1 MKNLLLL
8 LLSTPSFFLAQNF
21 TWMRGSNTTG
31 QTGIYGTPGVSSPT
45 IDPGSRH
52 GSGTWTD
59 LNGDLW
65 MFGGEGYDN
74 SPSVAWLNDL
84 WKYSVSSNAWTW
96 MGGAAIANQ
105 PSVYGAIGVAAAANQ
120 PGAREFPVC
129 WVDNAGKFWML
140 GGFGF
145 GSSPTQTFPQR
156 MGDLWKYDPL
166 TNLWTWMNGF
176 NSNLQNGIY
185 GTLQTPS
192 ASNRPGCRMGSASWT
207 DLNGNLWLFGGRGF
221 PATGPSEGFLNDLWQ
236 YNVITNQ
243 WTWMGGSNQAS
254 LSGVF
259 GTLGVPSASNM
270 PGGKEFPAS
279 WSDQQ
284 GNLYLFGGRAQGY
297 FNDLWRYSPINGTWT
312 WLKGANTSNQ
322 VGLYGTM
329 GVSSAA
335 NGPGG
340 RFSQA
345 CWTDKYGQFWL
356 FGGQGR
362 SSYTTSVNNLNDLW
376 KYDPCSNNWTWMK
389 GSDTLNRLGTYGTQG
404 IGAAA
409 NVPGSRFYNN
419 SFRSKDGSK
428 LWLIGGEGF
437 DGSNF
442 AVDHLNDVWRYSVAT
457 PADTAYSLSGP
468 SLCSGKQASLNV
480 AGSIGLNWYSS
491 PTNTNVLFT
500 GTPYVTPQ
508 LSAIGAS
515 SLYTVYAQVACNL
528 RPRTLAQVTIHPL
541 PVITITNNAL
551 TCAGNFTLSAMGA
564 ASYTWINGSNSATA
578 TFTNTSPAFTAYV
591 LGSSTQGCES
601 SASKTLQLS
610 PAPVI
615 SISAAS
621 TVVCIKESMT
631 LSSSGAATYTW
642 ANGAT
647 SSTVSASYPS
657 SGSVVTSVVG
667 TGTNGC
673 SASASIALMVEAC
686 TGIANESTQHGIQ
699 LQPNPTQ
706 NKFNVRSGL
715 RGEKTI
721 FLHTVIGQLVFEK
734 KFYEQDLLVDEY
746 LVEGLYLI
754 TITNGKNLETA
765 RLLVNP

>member
-21 TWMRGSNTTG
+21 AWMRGSNITG

-74 SPSVAWLNDL
+74 SPNVAWLNDL
-84 WKYSVSSNAWTW
+84 WKYSVSANAWTW
-96 MGGAAIANQ
+96 MGGGAIANQ
-105 PSVYGAIGVAAAANQ
+105 PSVYGTLGVPAAANQ

-145 GSSPTQTFPQR
+145 GSSPTQIFPQR

-176 NSNLQNGIY
+176 STNLQNGIY

-207 DLNGNLWLFGGRGF
+207 DSNGNLWLFGGRGF

-236 YNVITNQ
+236 YNVNTNQ

-259 GTLGVPSASNM
+259 GTLGVPSATNM

-284 GNLYLFGGRAQGY
+284 GNFYLFGGRAQGY
-297 FNDLWRYSPINGTWT
+297 FNDLWRYSPLNSTWT
-312 WLKGANTSNQ
+312 WIKGATTSNQ
-322 VGLYGTM
+322 VGIYGTM
-329 GVSSAA
+329 GVSASA
-335 NGPGG
+335 NVPGG

-345 CWTDKYGQFWL
+345 FWTDKYGQFWL

-362 SSYTTSVNNLNDLW
+362 SSYTTSINNLNDLW

-404 IGAAA
+404 IDAVA
-409 NVPGSRFYNN
+409 NVPGSRIYSN

-480 AGSIGLNWYSS
+480 AGTIGLNWYSS
-491 PTNTNVLFT
+491 PTSTNVLFT

-508 LSAIGAS
+508 LSAIGSS

-528 RPRTLAQVTIHPL
+528 RPRTSAQVTIHPL

-551 TCAGNFTLSAMGA
+551 TCAGNFTLSALGA
-564 ASYTWINGSNSATA
+564 ASYTWINGSNAATA
-578 TFTNTSPAFTAYV
+578 TFTNTSPTFTAYV
-591 LGSSTQGCES
+591 LGSSAQGCES
-601 SASKTLQLS
+601 SASKTLQLLA
-610 PAPVI
+610 APVLSI
-615 SISAAS
+615 SIAS
-621 TVVCIKESMT
+621 TVICVKESRT

-647 SSTVSASYPS
+647 SSTISASYPS
-657 SGSVVTSVVG
+657 SGSVVNSVVG

-673 SASASIALMVEAC
+673 SASASIALKVEVCA
-686 TGIANESTQHGIQ
+686 GIANEMTLHGIQ
-699 LQPNPTQ
+699 VQPNPTQ
-706 NKFNVRSGL
+706 NKFKVRSGL
-715 RGEKTI
+715 TGEKTI
-721 FLHTVIGQLVFEK
+721 FLHNVIGQLVFEK
-734 KFYEQDLLVDEY
+734 TFYEEDLLVDEY
-746 LVEGLYLI
+746 LAQGLYLL
-754 TITNGKNLETA
+754 TITNGKSLETG

>member
-21 TWMRGSNTTG
+21 AWMRGSNITG

-74 SPSVAWLNDL
+74 SPNVAWLNDL
-84 WKYSVSSNAWTW
+84 WKYSVSANAWTW

-105 PSVYGAIGVAAAANQ
+105 PSVYGTLGVPAAANQ

-176 NSNLQNGIY
+176 STNLQNGIY

-207 DLNGNLWLFGGRGF
+207 DSNGNLWLFGGRGF

-236 YNVITNQ
+236 YNVNTNQ

-259 GTLGVPSASNM
+259 GTLGVPSATNM

-284 GNLYLFGGRAQGY
+284 GNFYLFGGRAQGY
-297 FNDLWRYSPINGTWT
+297 FNDLWRYSPLNSTWT
-312 WLKGANTSNQ
+312 WLKGATTSNQ
-322 VGLYGTM
+322 VGIYGTM
-329 GVSSAA
+329 GVSASA
-335 NGPGG
+335 NVPGG

-345 CWTDKYGQFWL
+345 FWTDKYGQFWL

-362 SSYTTSVNNLNDLW
+362 SSYTTSINNLNDLW

-404 IGAAA
+404 IDAVA
-409 NVPGSRFYNN
+409 NVPGSRIYSN

-480 AGSIGLNWYSS
+480 AGTIGLNWYSS
-491 PTNTNVLFT
+491 PTSTNVLFT

-528 RPRTLAQVTIHPL
+528 RPRTLAQVTIQPL
-541 PVITITNNAL
+541 PLITITNNAL
-551 TCAGNFTLSAMGA
+551 TCAGNFTLSALGA
-564 ASYTWINGSNSATA
+564 ASYTWINGSNAATA
-578 TFTNTSPAFTAYV
+578 TFTNTSPTFTAYV
-591 LGSSTQGCES
+591 LGSSAQGCES
-601 SASKTLQLS
+601 SASKTLQLLA
-610 PAPVI
+610 APVLSI
-615 SISAAS
+615 SIAS
-621 TVVCIKESMT
+621 TVICVKESRT

-647 SSTVSASYPS
+647 SSTISASYPS
-657 SGSVVTSVVG
+657 SGSVVNSVVG

-673 SASASIALMVEAC
+673 SASASIALKVEVCA
-686 TGIANESTQHGIQ
+686 GIANEMTLHGIQ
-699 LQPNPTQ
+699 VQPNPTQ
-706 NKFNVRSGL
+706 NKFKVRSGL
-715 RGEKTI
+715 TGEKTI
-721 FLHTVIGQLVFEK
+721 FLHNVIGQLVFEK
-734 KFYEQDLLVDEY
+734 TFYEEDLLVDEY
-746 LVEGLYLI
+746 LAQGLYLL
-754 TITNGKNLETA
+754 TITNGKSLETG